1 VGRVALVTDSST
13 CLPPALAE
21 ELGIRV
27 LPISIYLPEERA
39 STGPGVLADW
49 SISAAAEEEELSGA
63 SRPFVTEYLAAV
75 EGSGSDAAV
84 LVTPAIEFADMFR
97 NASLAAGLADRRAV
111 AVDARTAAAGQA
123 LVVLA
128 GAEVARRDGDLDAVV
143 AAVEE
148 AARRVELVASL
159 ETLAPIRRSGP
170 VPEDVL
176 GPGAPDGARSV
187 FRMHDGVVEPLGTA
201 EDAEASLQEIRRAY
215 RRGAPGGTERST
227 VFHADSPELARRL
240 EELLGGVDFVS
251 GFSLAMQVHTG
262 RGVVGAAWLPKV
274 GVR

>member
-1 VGRVALVTDSST
+1 M
-13 CLPPALAE
+13 
-21 ELGIRV
+21 

-128 GAEVARRDGDLDAVV
+128 GAEVARREGDLDAVV